1 MNNRIIELPDET
13 GGKSLVYYT
22 RPGLESNNNG
32 LKTIYNSLKN
42 GRTCIFIASNTSRAV
57 IKNQFWELG
66 LNIVPYYKRFI
77 FVDAYNSLIMS
88 PSKEKHVV
96 LNPDNINEFSEIII
110 KILKEFP
117 SSLIFFDSLSTIMD
131 LCGEEVTVEAVRVWN
146 RDAKLYGHDIV
157 YNFTAWPY
165 SRQTLTTIQE
175 ELFNYVISTGMAAGN
190 LLSVHDP
197 AILNLNYA

>member
-1 MNNRIIELPDET
+1 MNSPTKPEER
-13 GGKSLVYYT
+13 V
-22 RPGLESNNNG
+22 
-32 LKTIYNSLKN
+32 
-42 GRTCIFIASNTSRAV
+42 
-57 IKNQFWELG
+57 WELG

-88 PSKEKHVV
+88 PSKEKYVV

-110 KILKEFP
+110 KILKEVP

-146 RDAKLYGHDIV
+146 SVAKLYGHDIV

-175 ELFNYVISTGMAAGN
+175 ELFNYVISTGMAARN

-197 AILNLNYA
+197 AILDLNYA

>member
-1 MNNRIIELPDET
+1 M
-13 GGKSLVYYT
+13 
-22 RPGLESNNNG
+22 
-32 LKTIYNSLKN
+32 
-42 GRTCIFIASNTSRAV
+42 A
-57 IKNQFWELG
+57 
-66 LNIVPYYKRFI
+66 
-77 FVDAYNSLIMS
+77 
-88 PSKEKHVV
+88 PSKEKYVV
-96 LNPDNINEFSEIII
+96 SNPDNINEFSET
-110 KILKEFP
+110 ILKLLKEVP

-146 RDAKLYGHDIV
+146 SVAKLYGHDIV

-175 ELFNYVISTGMAAGN
+175 ELFNYVISTGMAARN